1 MNQIHVLDAETID
14 KIAAGEVVERPASV
28 VKELVENA
36 IDAGATSITV
46 EIKNGGISFMRIT
59 DNGSGIAKDQIRTA
73 FLRHATSKI
82 ESAEDLSRIASLGFR
97 GEALSSIS
105 AVSQVELV
113 TKTKDCLTGT
123 RMIIEGGME
132 KAFEE
137 VGAPD
142 GTTFLIRNLF
152 FNTPVRRKFLKQP
165 PTEGGYV
172 ADLMEHLALSR
183 PDISFKFMVGSQ
195 TKFYTSGNGELKEV
209 IYRIYGKDVAAN
221 VIPIDFEENGFRIK
235 GYLGNPTLVRSNR
248 NHEIYFLNGRFI
260 RSSVLSKA
268 IEEGYKEYLMQ
279 HKFPLCVL
287 QITVEDKSQVDV
299 NVHPTKMEVRF
310 SDGPA
315 VYNLVMRAVRERLKN
330 KEMIPETTLP
340 EAKKP
345 GMPAHPVNRVMT
357 ERVNSNNEG
366 TARYTEKELNN
377 QGSTIGLKELK
388 IMSDMLE
395 NTKTSVMQEQQ
406 GVIAKSLGKDFEISF
421 EDEEV
426 KTDASADM
434 QKNNSDRIQNSS
446 APKFSIPEPFET
458 KRTEAFKVMEE
469 VRYQPDRPLM
479 IDFTQE
485 TLFEKKVISQEN
497 RTKYQIIGQVFDT
510 YWLVQFE
517 DKLYIIDQH
526 AAHEKVKYERFMKQY
541 HEKTLMTQNLMPP
554 IIVSLTG
561 REETILKEYAEL
573 FENLGFEIEEFGG
586 DEYALRAV
594 PVDLYG
600 CNERQMFLE
609 VLDELS
615 ELGPREGLKVV
626 EEKIAS
632 MSCKA
637 AVKGNNRLS
646 REEAEKL
653 IDELLTL
660 ENPYNCPHGRPT
672 IITMSKY
679 EMEKR
684 FKR

>member
-1 MNQIHVLDAETID
+1 M
-14 KIAAGEVVERPASV
+14 
-28 VKELVENA
+28 
-36 IDAGATSITV
+36 
-46 EIKNGGISFMRIT
+46 
-59 DNGSGIAKDQIRTA
+59 
-73 FLRHATSKI
+73 
-82 ESAEDLSRIASLGFR
+82 
-97 GEALSSIS
+97 
-105 AVSQVELV
+105 
-113 TKTKDCLTGT
+113 
-123 RMIIEGGME
+123 
-132 KAFEE
+132 
-137 VGAPD
+137 
-142 GTTFLIRNLF
+142 
-152 FNTPVRRKFLKQP
+152 
-165 PTEGGYV
+165 
-172 ADLMEHLALSR
+172 
-183 PDISFKFMVGSQ
+183 
-195 TKFYTSGNGELKEV
+195 
-209 IYRIYGKDVAAN
+209 
-221 VIPIDFEENGFRIK
+221 
-235 GYLGNPTLVRSNR
+235 RSNR

-268 IEEGYKEYLMQ
+268 IKEGYKEYLMQ

-340 EAKKP
+340 EAKMP
-345 GMPAHPVNRVMT
+345 GMSAHPVNRVMT

-366 TARYTEKELNN
+366 TIRYTEKELNN

-426 KTDASADM
+426 KTDASADI
-434 QKNNSDRIQNSS
+434 QKNNRDRIQNSP
-446 APKFSIPEPFET
+446 APKVSIPEPFET

-479 IDFTQE
+479 TDFTQE

-541 HEKTLMTQNLMPP
+541 HEKTLVTQNLMPS

-615 ELGPREGLKVV
+615 DMGPREGLKVV